1 MTNRLVAAI
10 TISAACCAFPVMAAS
25 ANWQVYQ
32 RGSAMELALDRGAIW
47 SESDGLV
54 HFVNQERFAKPL
66 FEKNYKVWFSIRRTT
81 GYADCAR
88 QQYVLVSTDFYSDSN
103 RHVWSTMYPVPR
115 YAWKWQ
121 PVVEDS
127 VAASMINLVC
137 ANPAPRKKP
146 E

>member
-1 MTNRLVAAI
+1 MKRSLLAVLALFAGLPALAET
-10 TISAACCAFPVMAAS
+10 

-32 RGSAMELALDRGAIW
+32 RGAALELALDRNAIW
-47 SESDGLV
+47 AEPDALV
-54 HFVNQERFAKPL
+54 HFVNQERFAKRQ
-66 FEKNYKVWFSIRRTT
+66 FDKHYQVWFSIRRIT
-81 GYADCAR
+81 GYADCKR
-88 QQYVLVSTDFYSDSN
+88 FQYVLVSSDFYSDTN

-121 PVVEDS
+121 PVLEDS

-146 E
+146 EKS